1 MASFPQSYTT
11 LTLYVFSRNEGKLC
25 EHLTQLIDINTPSGN
40 EENQIVFFLNGMNQ
54 LRNCK
59 AINIWDFEFNSM
71 HWENDTC

>member
-25 EHLTQLIDINTPSGN
+25 EHLMQLIYINMPCGN
-40 EENQIVFFLNGMNQ
+40 KENQIIFFLSIMNE

-59 AINIWDFEFNSM
+59 AINVSDFKFNST
-71 HWENDTC
+71 HWKK